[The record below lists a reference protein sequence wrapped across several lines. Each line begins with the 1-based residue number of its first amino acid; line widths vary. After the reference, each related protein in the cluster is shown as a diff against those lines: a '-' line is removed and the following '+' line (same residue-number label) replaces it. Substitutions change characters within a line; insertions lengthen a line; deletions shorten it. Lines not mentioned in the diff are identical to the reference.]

1 MSCIIYIIFD
11 GSLLFT
17 WTVHEPAL
25 IRAQMDFSSLVMM
38 KMFLGAMAS
47 SEYSMLYQSV
57 ERLK

>member
-1 MSCIIYIIFD
+1 MYRLCHVLST
-11 GSLLFT
+11 LFIV
-17 WTVHEPAL
+17 TVHEPAL

-47 SEYSMLYQSV
+47 SEYFMLYQSV

>member
-1 MSCIIYIIFD
+1 MYRLCHVLST
-11 GSLLFT
+11 LFIV
-17 WTVHEPAL
+17 TVHEPAL